1 MIKKLPIEKCDHP
14 EESRHYNPIE
24 DKAFCSQCNDAGYYF
39 TKKTDLAFDCA
50 LKINETIEEINKMQ
64 EPKKVC
70 PRCEGRGEVFDNQI
84 LTYSLC
90 PICNGTKM
98 NKEIK

>member
-14 EESRHYNPIE
+14 KEFSQYNPGD
-24 DKAFCSQCNDAGYYF
+24 DKVSCSQCNNYGWYF
-39 TKKTDLAFDCA
+39 TEKTDLAFDYA
-50 LKINETIEEINKMQ
+50 LKINEIIEQINLRQ
-64 EPKKVC
+64 EPKSIC

-90 PICNGTKM
+90 PICKGTKM
-98 NKEIK
+98 NEEIK